1 MPVTAVRSQRL
12 SSLRWITAYSS
23 VTSCAVAARSCH
35 RQTWGLP
42 AGGRRRTP
50 GLRRDEVAALAHMSA
65 VYYERLEQG
74 RGPVPS
80 ATVLAGITDALR
92 LTADERNHI
101 YTLTGLAPPAAS
113 GGGGDIDPG
122 LEYVLRAVDET
133 TPASITDDLSNVVAQ
148 NWLNLELFGEFTG
161 LPEHG
166 SNLIWRW
173 FTSAE
178 WRHYLEPAGQHE
190 GTGQFY
196 VADLRAAI
204 ARRGHDSEAIALADD
219 LRQVSPEFARIWD
232 QHNVSALDDCRRR
245 LRDGVDLGDEPPL
258 QGYRDRVVLRA
269 GHIMAMGIC
278 PVKPPHPPRLT
289 LQTVCRKSC
298 AWSWLKPFKVAASTR
313 LQALATFARRV
324 FPASVISGIRVRRS
338 RGSLWRTT
346 RPVRSSRSSWLISV
360 VLSRALSTM

>member
-1 MPVTAVRSQRL
+1 MATMLPTVDNRL
-12 SSLRWITAYSS
+12 QLGDFLRRRREELSPAD
-23 VTSCAVAARSCH
+23 V
-35 RQTWGLP
+35 GLP

-101 YTLTGLAPPAAS
+101 YTLTGQAPPVAS

-122 LEYVLRAVDET
+122 LEYVLRAVEET

-161 LPEHG
+161 LPGHG

-173 FTSAE
+173 FTSGE
-178 WRHYLEPAGQHE
+178 WRHYLEPADQHE

-204 ARRGHDSEAIALADD
+204 ARRGHDSEAIALADG

-232 QHNVSALDDCRRR
+232 QHNVSALYCTTKTVHEARVGQLDLDCAVVTSPLSQQR
-245 LRDGVDLGDEPPL
+245 LLLLRPVPGTPAKERLERL
-258 QGYRDRVVLRA
+258 ARYR
-269 GHIMAMGIC
+269 
-278 PVKPPHPPRLT
+278 
-289 LQTVCRKSC
+289 
-298 AWSWLKPFKVAASTR
+298 
-313 LQALATFARRV
+313 LATYQ
-324 FPASVISGIRVRRS
+324 
-338 RGSLWRTT
+338 
-346 RPVRSSRSSWLISV
+346 
-360 VLSRALSTM
+360 